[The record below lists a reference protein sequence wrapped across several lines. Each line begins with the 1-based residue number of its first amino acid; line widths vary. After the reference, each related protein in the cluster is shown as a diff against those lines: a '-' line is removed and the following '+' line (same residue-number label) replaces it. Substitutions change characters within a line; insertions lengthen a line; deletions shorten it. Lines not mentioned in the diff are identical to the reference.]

1 VAVSFDEYA
10 PFDAGAGANVTE
22 STWRKMMMH
31 AGKPSGVLRG
41 YGSWLEVFGDSS
53 GMQVKVPT
61 GQVWI
66 EGHWGEVSSQKTL
79 PLTTAHATLARLDRV
94 VARADFVNNRIELDV
109 VAGTPHASPTL
120 PALTQNTS
128 IWEISLAQV
137 AVAAATGTISA
148 GNVTDK
154 RTYDSAFARYRK
166 TGTQSLT
173 SGSETKV
180 TFTVGVH
187 QTGDVSPNGSLNEFT
202 LNRSGVWMIMSNV
215 SFGTGTN
222 GTRRVRITNSA
233 DTIMYAV
240 QELDAEPDDVGVN
253 LGTCFH
259 VTAGLIISVFG
270 FHDQG
275 SPINVTD
282 QSEGTWVSFTWMHY

>member
-1 VAVSFDEYA
+1 
-10 PFDAGAGANVTE
+10 
-22 STWRKMMMH
+22 
-31 AGKPSGVLRG
+31 
-41 YGSWLEVFGDSS
+41 
-53 GMQVKVPT
+53 MQVKVPT

-66 EGHWGEVSSQKTL
+66 EGHWGAITSTKTV
-79 PLTTAHATLARLDRV
+79 PLTTAHATLGRLDRV

-109 VAGTPHASPTL
+109 LAGTPNASPTL
-120 PALTQNTS
+120 PSLTQNSS

-137 AVAAATGTISA
+137 AVAAATGTIAA

-166 TGTQSLT
+166 TGNQSLN
-173 SGSETKV
+173 SGSETKI

-187 QTGDVSPNGSLNEFT
+187 QTGDITPNGSLNEFT

-215 SFGTGTN
+215 SFGTGTT
-222 GTRRVRITNSA
+222 GLRRVRITNSA

-240 QELDAEPDDVGVN
+240 QEMDAEPDDVGVN

-259 VTAGLIISVFG
+259 ADAGLIISVFG

-275 SPINVTD
+275 SSINVTD
-282 QSEGTWVSFTWMHY
+282 QSQGTWVSFDWLHY

>member
-1 VAVSFDEYA
+1 MAVTFDEYA

-22 STWRKMMMH
+22 STWRKMMKH

-41 YGSWLEVFGDSS
+41 FDSWLEVFGDSS

-66 EGHWGEVSSQKTL
+66 EGHWGAITSTKTV
-79 PLTTAHATLARLDRV
+79 PLTTAHATLGRLDRV

-109 VAGTPHASPTL
+109 LAGTPNASPVL
-120 PALTQNTS
+120 PSLTQNTS

-166 TGTQSLT
+166 TGNQSLT
-173 SGSETKV
+173 SGSETKL

-187 QTGDVSPNGSLNEFT
+187 QTGDIVPNGALSEFT
-202 LNRSGVWMIMSNV
+202 LNRAGVWLVSTNV
-215 SFGTGTN
+215 SFGTGTT
-222 GTRRVRITNSA
+222 GLRRVRITNST
-233 DTIMYAV
+233 DTVMYAV

-253 LGTCFH
+253 LSSNFHADAGT
-259 VTAGLIISVFG
+259 IISVYG

-275 SPINVTD
+275 TSINVTD
-282 QSEGTWVSFTWMHY
+282 QSQGTWVAFTWLNY